1 MKKLFLTIL
10 VSLICLCSFSQ
21 ADNKIIIGTI
31 DSIQSKILNEK
42 RKVWIYVPKGI
53 VDSVFLPQ
61 RYPVV
66 YLLDGDTHFSSVVGM
81 LQQMSSASG
90 RRICPEMIVVG
101 IPNTK
106 RTRDLTPTK
115 PTDDTSNS
123 SGGGEQFMSFIEK
136 ELMHYIDSV
145 YPTQPYKMLIGH
157 SLGGLT
163 VMNTLLNHT
172 KLFNSYVAIDPSMWW
187 DKQNLLKASKQ
198 LFLKN
203 KFAGKSLFVGIANTM
218 ETGMHINDVVNDTTD
233 GTLHIR
239 SILEMDK
246 FIKTQNLQGLNYA
259 SKYYENDSHGSV
271 TLITEYDALRFI
283 FNKYPLSLS
292 VSDKEY
298 NDSTFDFAGRVA
310 FHFQKVSEPM
320 GYPVMMP
327 ENQLNAEAYRLLRL
341 KQYKKAEG
349 CFKLYIDNY
358 PNSFN
363 AYNAYGDFYVA
374 IGDKAR
380 AIGQFK
386 KALSIREYPATRKK
400 LSKLLE

>member
-21 ADNKIIIGTI
+21 VDNKIIIGTI

-42 RKVWIYVPKGI
+42 RKIWIYVPKGI
-53 VDSVFLPQ
+53 ADSVFLPQ

-123 SGGGEQFMSFIEK
+123 SGGGEQFMFFIEN
-136 ELMHYIDSV
+136 ELMHYIDSA

-187 DKQNLLKASKQ
+187 DNQNLLKASKQ

-218 ETGMHINDVVNDTTD
+218 ETGMNINDVVNDTTA

-271 TLITEYDALRFI
+271 TLITEYDALRLI

-298 NDSTFDFAGRVA
+298 NDSTFDIAGSVA
-310 FHFQKVSEPM
+310 FHFQKVSNLME
-320 GYPVMMP
+320 YPVMMP

-349 CFKLYIDNY
+349 CFKLYIDSY

-374 IGDKAR
+374 IGDKVR

>member
-1 MKKLFLTIL
+1 MKKLSLTIL

-42 RKVWIYVPKGI
+42 RKVWIYVPKGTA
-53 VDSVFLPQ
+53 DSVFLPQ

-66 YLLDGDTHFSSVVGM
+66 YLLDGNTHFSSVVGM
-81 LQQMSSASG
+81 LQQTSSASG
-90 RRICPEMIVVG
+90 GRLCPEMIVVG

-136 ELMHYIDSV
+136 ELMPYIDSV

-163 VMNTLLNHT
+163 VINTMLNHT

-203 KFAGKSLFVGIANTM
+203 KFVGKSLFVGIANTM
-218 ETGMHINDVVNDTTD
+218 ETGMNINDVVNDTTD
-233 GTLHIR
+233 VTLHIR

-246 FIKTQNLQGLNYA
+246 FIKTQNIQGLHYA

-271 TLITEYDALRFI
+271 ALITEYDALRFI
-283 FNKYPLSLS
+283 FNKYPLTLS
-292 VSDKEY
+292 VSGKEY
-298 NDSTFDFAGRVA
+298 NDSTFDIAGRVA
-310 FHFQKVSEPM
+310 FHFQKVSELM
-320 GYPVMMP
+320 GYTVMMP

-380 AIGQFK
+380 AIEQFK
-386 KALSIREYPATRKK
+386 KALSFREYPATRNK